1 MQKQKIREALKTKIL
16 AESYEPGCVITK
28 LTKLAKQYGIS
39 EGAIYGWRNK
49 SSSPQ
54 QSVPN
59 VPAAVFDNRFVELSV
74 IDPKQIANLQEVSL
88 RFDKF
93 SFVMQGSIKSFTL
106 IAIVNLWLKLRTR
119 TLNFC
124 QFLLCFKKYST
135 ISYLT

>member
-1 MQKQKIREALKTKIL
+1 MQRQKIGEALKTKIL
-16 AESYEPGCVITK
+16 AESYEPGCVI
-28 LTKLAKQYGIS
+28 TKLAKQYGIS

-93 SFVMQGSIKSFTL
+93 SFVMQGSIKSSTL
-106 IAIVNLWLKLRTR
+106 IAIVNLLEES
-119 TLNFC
+119 C
-124 QFLLCFKKYST
+124 
-135 ISYLT
+135 